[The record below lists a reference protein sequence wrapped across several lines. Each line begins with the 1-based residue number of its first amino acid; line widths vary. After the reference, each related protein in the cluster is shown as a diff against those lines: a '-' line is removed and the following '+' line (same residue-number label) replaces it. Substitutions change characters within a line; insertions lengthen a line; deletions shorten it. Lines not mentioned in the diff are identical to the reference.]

1 MTYDSIEIIPAKL
14 YFKIVE
20 TGNIKLLST
29 ENTSEEDLQRIWVQI
44 EKDHNQL
51 SPPNKDANKVLNLS
65 KKIEAL
71 GAKLQSVKISI
82 RCLTY
87 GEDEELMN
95 KIKEYGY
102 QFKGDLKSDLERI
115 DRQSEDIK
123 IKLDKIQKRMP
134 KIDNAGKN
142 ALSFDEAVM
151 SYSAFTGSG
160 FIDTNKITLTQYYSL
175 ISIGN
180 KKIKALENN
189 VGKR

>member
-20 TGNIKLLST
+20 TGDIKLLST
-29 ENTSEEDLQRIWVQI
+29 ENTSEEDLQRIWIQI
-44 EKDHNQL
+44 EEAHNQL
-51 SPPNKDANKVLNLS
+51 SPPNKDAIKVLNLS

-87 GEDEELMN
+87 GEDEELMS
-95 KIKEYGY
+95 KLKEYSY
-102 QFKGDLKSDLERI
+102 QFKGDLKADLERI

-134 KIDNAGKN
+134 KIDNADKN

-180 KKIKALENN
+180 KKIKALESN